1 LIKAFSTQWGFSFF
15 LNHAEAKA
23 SFSKAVESSSSPSGS
38 VVSKQKGKVPFLYLY
53 YLLRIDFFFKRF
65 RMNLGFCFCFELND
79 IQDKIEADRG
89 RL

>member
-53 YLLRIDFFFKRF
+53 YLLRIDFFLKD
-65 RMNLGFCFCFELND
+65 LE
-79 IQDKIEADRG
+79 
-89 RL
+89 